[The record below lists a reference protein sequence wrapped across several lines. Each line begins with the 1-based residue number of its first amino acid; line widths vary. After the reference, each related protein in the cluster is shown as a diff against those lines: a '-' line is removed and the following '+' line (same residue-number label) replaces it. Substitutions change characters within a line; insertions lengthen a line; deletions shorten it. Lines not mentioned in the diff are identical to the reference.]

1 MRIDPAGYPFVGVAA
16 LVALAL
22 ALFGHRLWAIVPLVF
37 VAFFLF
43 FFRDPDRSAILG
55 ADDVVSPADGKVMVA
70 GEPEPGVPPPG
81 AWRQISIFLSPL
93 DVHVNRI
100 PVTGEV
106 TRVEYQP
113 GKFLPAYHHDAARD
127 NERNEVWIDR
137 GGQLVVTR
145 QVVGILARRIVC
157 RVGRGARVSAGTA
170 IWRDE
175 VRIACRP
182 VSATGID
189 AARQTGRSRAQR
201 RDGTGRVAAG
211 TAQGARV
218 MEPNLGPRAVRMS
231 SAPPAAAPV
240 PEPAAAVALRRPR
253 RGISVLPSLF
263 TLANLF
269 CGYAC
274 VVYAMRGEFET
285 AAPLI
290 GIAVVLDML
299 DGRIAR
305 MTGTASE
312 FGVQFDSMADIV
324 SFGMAPAILAF
335 GWGLSSLGRLGWTA
349 AFLFVAAAA
358 LRLARFN
365 VQTGS
370 TDKRYFIGMP
380 SPAAAGIVAAT
391 VYAYPAGFS
400 ELHFAAPLVLLVVV
414 PAALMVSTI
423 RFRSFKSLDTNSRPP
438 VPAADPVC
446 VVHRGAGDTAPGSAG
461 RCWPT
466 PTWPRRFIG
475 GLAVTASAAA
485 DCGAGRV
492 IVTSVPCPLTLV
504 TPMVPPLSSMLRLA
518 IVRPSPVPVA
528 LVEK

>member
-1 MRIDPAGYPFVGVAA
+1 
-16 LVALAL
+16 
-22 ALFGHRLWAIVPLVF
+22 
-37 VAFFLF
+37 
-43 FFRDPDRSAILG
+43 
-55 ADDVVSPADGKVMVA
+55 
-70 GEPEPGVPPPG
+70 
-81 AWRQISIFLSPL
+81 
-93 DVHVNRI
+93 
-100 PVTGEV
+100 
-106 TRVEYQP
+106 
-113 GKFLPAYHHDAARD
+113 
-127 NERNEVWIDR
+127 
-137 GGQLVVTR
+137 
-145 QVVGILARRIVC
+145 
-157 RVGRGARVSAGTA
+157 
-170 IWRDE
+170 
-175 VRIACRP
+175 
-182 VSATGID
+182 
-189 AARQTGRSRAQR
+189 
-201 RDGTGRVAAG
+201 
-211 TAQGARV
+211 
-218 MEPNLGPRAVRMS
+218 MEPNLGPRAVRLS
-231 SAPPAAAPV
+231 TPGPV
-240 PEPAAAVALRRPR
+240 PEPASPAPLRRPR
-253 RGISVLPSLF
+253 RGVSVLPSLF

-370 TDKRYFIGMP
+370 IDKRYFIGMP

-423 RFRSFKSLDTNSRPP
+423 RFRSFKSLDTSTRHPFRLLILFALFI
-438 VPAADPVC
+438 AA
-446 VVHRGAGDTAPGSAG
+446 
-461 RCWPT
+461 
-466 PTWPRRFIG
+466 
-475 GLAVTASAAA
+475 
-485 DCGAGRV
+485 
-492 IVTSVPCPLTLV
+492 LV
-504 TPMVPPLSSMLRLA
+504 TRPQEVLVLVSYTYLVSPLIGALLARLRRQPDA
-518 IVRPSPVPVA
+518 EPEA
-528 LVEK
+528 